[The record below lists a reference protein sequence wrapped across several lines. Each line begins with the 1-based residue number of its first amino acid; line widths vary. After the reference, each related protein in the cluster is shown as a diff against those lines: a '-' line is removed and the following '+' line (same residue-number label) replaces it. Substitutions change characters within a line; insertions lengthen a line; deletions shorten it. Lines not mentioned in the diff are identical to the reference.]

1 MGVGG
6 GTVYNDPAS
15 GATEIVFHGQPMN
28 QSGEAALWVKRIQ
41 WVNDWPAVN

>member
-15 GATEIVFHGQPMN
+15 GATDIVFHAQAMN
-28 QSGEAALWVKRIQ
+28 QAGVASLWFKQIQ
-41 WVNDWPAVN
+41 WVNDWPVVN